1 MRRWMSGAVA
11 AALPALLTGLS
22 GCGTPAAPQP
32 PSLNLPDRVADLSA
46 VRTGNNV
53 LLTWTMPKRN
63 TDKLALTG
71 DVAVHVCREEAAGPC
86 EAAGPDQMLAPGATH
101 TFSDTLPPRLA
112 AGSPRVLRYFV
123 ELKNQKGRSAGLS
136 NAATVLAGQAPAP
149 VAGLTAEVRKDGVVL
164 RWTPDGETVP
174 VRLQRTL
181 LTPPPATAKQ
191 GPLAAPPEPLEQNLL
206 VDTETQTGRAIDK
219 SILFGETYSYRA
231 QRVARVEQ
239 NGQTVELAGDFSP
252 PVRVEALDV
261 FPPAV
266 PTGLAAVATLGE
278 AGAPPAIDLSWQPDS
293 DADLAGYIVYRRE
306 GDAAWLRL
314 SSAQPV
320 VGPAFHDAQVQAG
333 HTYHYAV
340 SAIDRGGHE
349 STRSAEAEET
359 VPSQ

>member
-1 MRRWMSGAVA
+1 MQRWMGGAVA
-11 AALPALLTGLS
+11 AALAALVTGLS

-32 PSLNLPDRVADLSA
+32 PSLNLPDRVADLAA
-46 VRTGNNV
+46 VRTGNSV
-53 LLTWTMPKRN
+53 MLTWTMPRRN
-63 TDKLALTG
+63 TDKLALKG
-71 DVAVHVCREEAAGPC
+71 DVTVQICRKAGEGMC
-86 EAAGPDQMLAPGATH
+86 DAAGPDLHLAPGAAGR
-101 TFSDTLPPRLA
+101 FSDTLPPKLA

-164 RWTPDGETVP
+164 RWAPDGETVP

-181 LTPPPATAKQ
+181 LTPPPAKAKQ
-191 GPLAAPPEPLEQNLL
+191 GPLSAPPEPLEQNLL
-206 VDTETQTGRAIDK
+206 VDTETQSGRAIDK

-231 QRVARVEQ
+231 QRVVRVEQ
-239 NGQTVELAGDFSP
+239 NGQTVELAGEFSA
-252 PVRVEALDV
+252 PVRVAVLDV
-261 FPPAV
+261 FPPAL
-266 PTGLAAVATLGE
+266 PTGLAAVATVGE

-306 GDAAWLRL
+306 SDGAWQRI
-314 SSAQPV
+314 SPAQPV

-340 SAIDRGGHE
+340 SAIDQGGHE
-349 STRSAEAEET
+349 SARSAEAEET